1 MFGEKSLSNSELLAI
16 IIKTGTKEKT
26 AINLAQSILTL
37 KNGND
42 IRSLQE
48 LSLEEL
54 RKIKGIGRVKAIQI
68 KAICEIAKRMTM
80 PLDLKIII
88 KGPEDVAKI
97 FSQETRYEKIEI
109 AKLLILNT
117 KNVLQ
122 KIIDLSIGRNS
133 STQIDIR
140 RILEEVLKTGMSKFI
155 LIHNHPS
162 GDPTPSKQ
170 DLQVTKNIQ
179 DASQIMGLELLDHII
194 LGENSFYSILA
205 KSERK
210 MEIL

>member
-205 KSERK
+205 KSKREMK
-210 MEIL
+210 IL